1 MDGCVA
7 VAVAVAET
15 VAVAVSVAENV
26 AVAVAEINPST
37 INPPA
42 IWDRF
47 GTSKPRKITKMV
59 RNGFRKLIS
68 GSRDVRKGQKFAA
81 DPLGAFPEPKN
92 GLKV

>member
-15 VAVAVSVAENV
+15 VAVAVSVAETV

-42 IWDRF
+42 I
-47 GTSKPRKITKMV
+47 
-59 RNGFRKLIS
+59 
-68 GSRDVRKGQKFAA
+68 
-81 DPLGAFPEPKN
+81 
-92 GLKV
+92 